1 MIFCIKFKFSL
12 SLWYIVQKKRGQ
24 NGVSPLSTVYYCFF
38 IFGFAIK
45 EARYPKNIAAAIPP
59 ADAFTPPINAPS
71 KPEFWAS
78 VIAPLAKLA
87 PKPSSG
93 TVAPQ
98 PAKSIT
104 YWYMPDST

>member
-24 NGVSPLSTVYYCFF
+24 NGVSPLSTVCYCFF
-38 IFGFAIK
+38 ILGFAIN
-45 EARYPKNIAAAIPP
+45 EAKYPKNIAAAIPP
-59 ADAFTPPINAPS
+59 ADAFTPPINAPRR
-71 KPEFWAS
+71 PEFCAS
-78 VIAPLAKLA
+78 VIAPFAKLA
-87 PKPSSG
+87 PNPRSG

-104 YWYMPDST
+104 Y